1 MKYKNSW
8 RHHYIPVF
16 YLKGFTGKT
25 GKFYIYSKE
34 KDRVINSQQSPKSYF
49 FEKNR
54 HTLLNLENDL
64 DDFIETELYSSFD
77 NYSSTAIIKLRNVP
91 LSEFNDNVKL
101 LSKIVLFI
109 NGLIYRIPKYDEYH
123 NKKIELGRKEY
134 LLPIHDKHGRDVSY
148 EFHIKN
154 KTRDIYKYA
163 CRFSCSVRQS
173 IPTPEEAR
181 NWAIYT
187 LPNDYD
193 NKYYLLSGD
202 SPVLID
208 DIAKFKTEEETI
220 IAPLTKSH
228 FVIRSKQKL
237 NQDIDALELL
247 HRLNIGVIIS
257 STKYVC
263 SPEGNFLKKY
273 IEYSERYDE
282 KLLWNEIMELFI

>member
-25 GKFYIYSKE
+25 GTFYIYSKE
-34 KDRVINSQQSPKSYF
+34 KGHVINIQQSPKSYF

-64 DDFIETELYSSFD
+64 DDFIETKLYRLFD
-77 NYSSTAIIKLRNVP
+77 DYSSTAIRKLRIVP
-91 LSEFNDNVKL
+91 LSEFNDNLEL

-123 NKKIELGRKEY
+123 NKKIELGSKEY
-134 LLPIHDKHGRDVSY
+134 LLPIRDKQGRDVSY
-148 EFHIKN
+148 GFHLKY
-154 KTRDIYKYA
+154 KSRDVYKYA

-173 IPTPEEAR
+173 IPTSEEAR

-208 DIAKFKTEEETI
+208 DIGKFRTGDEI
-220 IAPLTKSH
+220 IIVPLTKSH
-228 FVIRSKQKL
+228 FVIRSEQML
-237 NQDIDALELL
+237 NQDIDVLELI

-263 SPEGNFLKKY
+263 SPDRNFLKKY
-273 IEYSERYDE
+273 TEYSKGYDE
-282 KLLWNEIMELFI
+282 KILWGEIMELFI

>member
-1 MKYKNSW
+1 MKNENSW

-25 GKFYIYSKE
+25 GKFYIYIKE
-34 KDRVINSQQSPKSYF
+34 KDHVIHDQQSPKSFF

-64 DDFIETELYSSFD
+64 DDFIETQLYSSFD

-91 LSEFNDNVKL
+91 LSEFNDNLEL
-101 LSKIVLFI
+101 LSKIVIFI

-123 NKKIELGRKEY
+123 NKKIELGIKEY
-134 LLPIHDKHGRDVSY
+134 LLPIHDKKGRDFSY
-148 EFHIKN
+148 EFHLKN

-163 CRFSCSVRQS
+163 CRLSCSVRQS
-173 IPTPEEAR
+173 IPTPEEAK
-181 NWAIYT
+181 NWTIYN
-187 LPNDYD
+187 LSNDYN

-220 IAPLTKSH
+220 IVPLTKNH
-228 FVIRSKQKL
+228 FVVRSKKKL
-237 NQDIDALELL
+237 NQDIDVLELI

-257 STKYVC
+257 STKYIC
-263 SPEGNFLKKY
+263 SPDRNFLKKY
-273 IEYSERYDE
+273 MEYSERYDE
-282 KLLWNEIMELFI
+282 KILWNEIMELFI